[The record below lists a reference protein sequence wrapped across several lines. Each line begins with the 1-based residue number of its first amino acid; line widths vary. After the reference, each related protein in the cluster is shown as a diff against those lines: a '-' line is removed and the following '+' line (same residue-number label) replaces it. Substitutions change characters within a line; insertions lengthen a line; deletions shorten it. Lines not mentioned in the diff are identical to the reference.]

1 MEPAIKRIV
10 ETYMR
15 LRNRRAIE
23 DLLIHRRRLAISLKA
38 RTGYD
43 FSRPL
48 AQIEEEILIILSALE
63 QMEPLEQSI
72 ATRSL
77 LTSFAASARRA

>member
-10 ETYMR
+10 EAYVR
-15 LRNRRAIE
+15 LKNRGAIE

-38 RTGYD
+38 REGFD
-43 FSRPL
+43 CSRPL
-48 AQIEEEILIILSALE
+48 AQIEEELTIIEAALE
-63 QMEPLEQSI
+63 QLEPLDQSL

-77 LTSFAASARRA
+77 TMRFAAS